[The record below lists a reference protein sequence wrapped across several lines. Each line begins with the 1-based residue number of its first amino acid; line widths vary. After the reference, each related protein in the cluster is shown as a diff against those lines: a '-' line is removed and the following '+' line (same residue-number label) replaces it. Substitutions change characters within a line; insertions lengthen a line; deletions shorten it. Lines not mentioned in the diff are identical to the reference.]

1 VPQPPPARALRGG
14 PRLNARTRLV
24 LVRHGESRATVD
36 EIVGGHEGCCGLSD
50 RGRRQV
56 EALRDRLAATGEVRA
71 DALLASV
78 LPRAIETAEI
88 LAPALGDLPV
98 ERDCDLCEQHPGEAD
113 GLTWIEYEARYRPEG
128 WRFDPYS
135 AEAPWSESAAEF
147 NARVARAL
155 TKVAAD
161 HPGETV
167 VIASHGGVVAGSM
180 IAFLALPFHGRLPP
194 LYSENTSLTEWVLDP
209 ERADPAHPPPWR
221 LVRYNDAAHLAVAGL
236 D

>member
-14 PRLNARTRLV
+14 PRLTPTRLV
-24 LVRHGESRATVD
+24 LIRHGESRASVD
-36 EIVGGHEGCCGLSD
+36 EIVGGHEGCRGLSD

-88 LAPALGDLPV
+88 LAPALGGLPV
-98 ERDCDLCEQHPGEAD
+98 DQDCDLCEQHPGEGD
-113 GLTWIEYEARYRPEG
+113 GLAWAEFQAKYRPEG
-128 WRFDPYS
+128 WRFDPY
-135 AEAPWSESAAEF
+135 EPMAPGGESVAEF

-155 TKVAAD
+155 TKVAAE
-161 HPGETV
+161 HRGGTV
-167 VIASHGGVVAGSM
+167 VVACHGGVVAASM
-180 IAFLALPFHGRLPP
+180 ISFLGLPFQGGLVQ
-194 LYSENTSLTEWVLDP
+194 LFSDNTSLTEWVLGD
-209 ERADPAHPPPWR
+209 EDRDHPPPWR
-221 LVRYNDAAHLAVAGL
+221 LVRYNDAAHLAGV